1 MKLLLKR
8 VFLCVS
14 AVAGAPLASAQDWE
28 HVRVIGQRLGVPRV
42 VTIGGFPPR
51 TIAIADFDGDGDAD
65 IAVSETGAR
74 RVSVLLGDASSPFT
88 ATLVA
93 PRTDWSTV
101 DADIDVNG
109 AGYRVQSSALSSI
122 TSVLTRKGVEADLQV
137 GLGRSA
143 TPTRKVRA
151 LGTPEGRPLRI
162 PFAVAG
168 DFDGD
173 GVIEITA
180 APPGSSAIAI
190 GDFDADGFAD
200 LVASPTGSTSLTLLF
215 GDAQGRFSRRRTID
229 VGVVAAPA
237 GLAAGDINND
247 GVTDVALL
255 GDSDTVSVLIGDG
268 AGGLVPMTHIT
279 VGRSPPVA
287 RGALAATSA
296 DLAAYEG
303 INSLTLNPLTIAGG
317 SGATSTGT
325 ITLNAPAPAGGVVV
339 TLASSNLE
347 LAASESTI
355 VVPAGASTA
364 SFTIGTNRNYRRY
377 SGLAFSVTISATH
390 GATTRSATL
399 AVTAQPRPGTLSSF
413 DVQNRG
419 RMCFG
424 VGVRRIASGYELEFG
439 SAGNLF
445 DCVPPSNPVGQD
457 GTCTFRQECALGC
470 ELRAPQNGSSFR
482 DVCATAG
489 PFPVAVNPKLVVGG
503 NESDATLRLS
513 VAAPAN
519 SSGTLSSMTVLANT
533 FPNISTPIPVGA
545 TTATADVLT
554 ARVATPQFA
563 PIDGRYLTP
572 RSDGSRSGRI
582 GLTWLALTPGA
593 SPAFRLTS
601 FTFDPPGLTS
611 VVGGATLF
619 AFGQMNQV
627 APAPAI
633 ATATMTVT
641 SSHPSV
647 ASVPQPNVTFT
658 EGSSNAGVGIQTH
671 AVSTDTLVTLSA
683 ALGETTLTRQVLV
696 KATPGATR
704 VDHFFLDPL
713 DVPGGTPSTATV
725 ILNGTA
731 PSGGA
736 VVTLQS
742 GNTAVATMPASATV
756 PAGSDR
762 VNFTVTTFAVSA
774 STSVSLTARF
784 NGTFA
789 ITSLLVTASS
799 GSPPPPPPPSQATLT
814 VTATGRS
821 GERVT
826 SSPAGINV
834 AVGSTGAASF
844 ATGTSITL
852 SVSNGRDAIW
862 SGACSSSG
870 SKRRTCTFTLN
881 ANASVTANVQ

>member
-1 MKLLLKR
+1 MLLLKR
-8 VFLCVS
+8 VFLCAS
-14 AVAGAPLASAQDWE
+14 ALASAATGWAQDWE

-42 VTIGGFPPR
+42 VTVGSAPPQA
-51 TIAIADFDGDGDAD
+51 IAIGDFDGDGDAD
-65 IAVSETGAR
+65 IAVSGTGAR
-74 RVSVLLGDASSPFT
+74 RVTVLLGDAPSPFT

-93 PRTDWSTV
+93 PRTDWPTV
-101 DADIDVNG
+101 DADMDVNG
-109 AGYRVQSSALSSI
+109 VGYRIESSAFSPI
-122 TSVLTRKGVEADLQV
+122 ATVTSRIDTDK
-137 GLGRSA
+137 
-143 TPTRKVRA
+143 
-151 LGTPEGRPLRI
+151 GRPLRA
-162 PFAVAG
+162 PAPAVVG
-168 DFDGD
+168 DFDAD
-173 GVIEITA
+173 GVVEITA
-180 APPGSSAIAI
+180 APPGSSALAI

-200 LVASPTGSTSLTLLF
+200 LVANAAGSTSLTLRF
-215 GDAQGRFSRRRTID
+215 GDGRGRFARTRTID
-229 VGVVAAPA
+229 VGVVTAPA
-237 GLAAGDINND
+237 GLAAGDINDD

-255 GDSDTVSVLIGDG
+255 SDSDTVSVLIGDG
-268 AGGLVPMTHIT
+268 AGGLVPLTHMT
-279 VGRSPPVA
+279 VGRSPPEA
-287 RGALAATSA
+287 SGALAATSA
-296 DLAAYEG
+296 GPTEYEG
-303 INSLTLNPLTIAGG
+303 ITSLTLNPSTIAGG

-325 ITLNAPAPAGGVVV
+325 ITLNAPAPTGGVLV

-347 LAASESTI
+347 LAASESSI
-355 VVPAGASTA
+355 VVPAGASSAT
-364 SFTIGTNRNYRRY
+364 FTVGTNRNYRRY

-419 RMCFG
+419 PMCFG
-424 VGVRRIASGYELEFG
+424 VGVRRVASGYELEFG

-470 ELRAPQNGSSFR
+470 ELRAPQNGSTFR
-482 DVCATAG
+482 DVCATSG

-503 NESDATLRLS
+503 NESDATLRLNA
-513 VAAPAN
+513 AAPAN

-533 FPNISTPIPVGA
+533 FPNISTPIPAGA
-545 TTATADVLT
+545 TTANADVLT

-572 RSDGSRSGRI
+572 RADGSRSGRI

-593 SPAFRLTS
+593 TPPFRLTS
-601 FTFDPPGLTS
+601 FTFDPPSLTS
-611 VVGGATLF
+611 VVGGAVLF
-619 AFGQMNQV
+619 VFGQMNQV

-633 ATATMTVT
+633 ATATMAVT
-641 SSHPSV
+641 SSHPSA
-647 ASVPQPNVTFT
+647 ASVAQPNVTFT

-671 AVSTDTLVTLSA
+671 AVATDTLVTLSA
-683 ALGETTLTRQVLV
+683 ALGESTLTRQLLV

-713 DVPGGTPSTATV
+713 DVPGGTPSTGTV
-725 ILNGTA
+725 VLNGMA
-731 PSGGA
+731 SSSGT

-742 GNTAVATMPASATV
+742 GNTAVATMPASVTV

-762 VNFTVTTFAVSA
+762 VNFTVTTFPVSA
-774 STSVSLTARF
+774 STSVNLVARF

-789 ITSLLVTASS
+789 ATSLLVTASG
-799 GSPPPPPPPSQATLT
+799 GSPPPPAPPPPSQATLT
-814 VTATGRS
+814 ITATGRS

-826 SSPAGINV
+826 SSPAGLSV
-834 AVGSTGAASF
+834 AVGSTGSASF